1 MYSETSTA
9 ANQKNY
15 RIEEIALD
23 EQNLDE
29 AIEMLIPVVHFNKN
43 LYTMFGIPFLI
54 KIVEGEP
61 FSDVKERIQKKLGLS
76 NREWDKYKLAQIK
89 DKNVVLVEN
98 DTDKITLEKYRV
110 TGDEGFRAYLGLEHV
125 NKSAQYPSS
134 KLNFF
139 EKSIKIYN

>member
-29 AIEMLIPVVHFNKN
+29 TTEMLIPVVHFNKN
-43 LYTMFGIPFLI
+43 LYTTFGIPFLI

-89 DKNVVLVEN
+89 DKNAVLVEN
-98 DTDKITLEKYRV
+98 DADKILLEKYRV
-110 TGDEGFRAYLGLEHV
+110 TGDEGFRSYLGLEHV
-125 NKSAQYPSS
+125 NKNVQYQAS